1 MMCRMDRPAGMGLAA
16 LRTGKFRFVL
26 LTAAV
31 LVAGWLALG
40 FSQSQALAE
49 SSSQLEGVLLAQAE
63 GAKAAPGA
71 PAPTTPT
78 QPAAGEL
85 EALPSFVRLF
95 ETSPI
100 INGIIIALSGLALL
114 LFIFFL
120 LTINHNAMVP
130 AAFVDDVMKM
140 VLAREHKQAVDF
152 CRHHR
157 GIFVSTV
164 IQRAVENADKDQ
176 AVIMDMVDTEG
187 KRRADMLWNRLSY
200 LADISNVAPMLGLLG
215 TVMGMM
221 RAFFGLDQSDMSLR
235 SKAISSDIA
244 GAMATTF
251 FGLIVGIL
259 ALVFYSIIKGRL
271 TKVLGEAEAAV
282 HAVADHLKRGEK

>member
-1 MMCRMDRPAGMGLAA
+1 MTCRTDQPAPVGLAA
-16 LRTGKFRFVL
+16 SRTGGFRLIFLV
-26 LTAAV
+26 AAA
-31 LVAGWLALG
+31 LVAGWLVL
-40 FSQSQALAE
+40 FTSQPHAQAE
-49 SSSQLEGVLLAQAE
+49 PSSQPGLILAQADT
-63 GAKAAPGA
+63 GKAAPA
-71 PAPTTPT
+71 PAPAPVTEPAKPERNLPT
-78 QPAAGEL
+78 L
-85 EALPSFVRLF
+85 VRLF
-95 ETSPI
+95 ETEPV
-100 INGIIIALSGLALL
+100 INGIIIGLSAVALL

-157 GIFVSTV
+157 GIFVSTI
-164 IQRAVENADKDQ
+164 IQRSVENADKDQ

-215 TVMGMM
+215 TVARMM
-221 RAFFGLDQSDMSLR
+221 RALFGLDQTDISLP

-244 GAMATTF
+244 GPMATTF
-251 FGLIVGIL
+251 FWRIVGIL

-271 TKVLGEAEAAV
+271 TKVLAEAEAAV
-282 HAVADHLKRGEK
+282 HAVADHLKRGGK